1 MRQIGTRTESQ
12 PSRLPTAEALRLAA
26 IHQKTGGAL
35 AALATTGVA
44 KGVYRFRSHEEKNRH
59 DDEALAR
66 VIAAN
71 AKLRASPGRAGQ

>member
-26 IHQKTGGAL
+26 IHQQTGGAL

-44 KGVYRFRSHEEKNRH
+44 KGIYRFRSHEEKSRR